1 MKCKTNHALEPNIAA
16 FLNYCRVEKGLAV
29 NTLEAYRRDLQ
40 SLASYSLDQRWD
52 LQNLTSGQLRQF
64 LDSRYKAQLS
74 SRSIARLLASLRNFY
89 LFLIKEGR
97 TSADPTA
104 DVAAPRQWKRLPKF
118 LSSAEIES
126 LLEAPDAS
134 RPLGARDR
142 AMIELLYAT
151 GLRVSELVGVRSAD
165 LNAELGVLRTLGKGA
180 KHRLVPVGKSALK
193 ALEGYGTA
201 RRQLLRGRS
210 SEYLFVTARG
220 GPLTR
225 QSFWH
230 RLRFYGRK
238 AGLRRALTPHVLRH
252 SFATHLLERGADL
265 RSVQLM
271 LGHADI
277 ATTEIY
283 THVVRERLREVYDRH
298 HPRA

>member
-1 MKCKTNHALEPNIAA
+1 MNS
-16 FLNYCRVEKGLAV
+16 
-29 NTLEAYRRDLQ
+29 LEAYRRDL
-40 SLASYSLDQRWD
+40 AILDKYCTDQGWR
-52 LQNLTSGQLRQF
+52 LEQLTTDQLRQF
-64 LDSRYKAQLS
+64 LDSRYKARLS
-74 SRSIARLLASLRNFY
+74 SRSIARQLVSIRS
-89 LFLIKEGR
+89 LFLFLLKER
-97 TSADPTA
+97 VVTADPTA
-104 DVAAPRQWKRLPKF
+104 DVKAPRQWKRLPKF
-118 LSSAEIES
+118 LNAEEVNS
-126 LLEAPDAS
+126 LLAAPDAS
-134 RPLGARDR
+134 DPLGVRDR

-151 GLRVSELVGVRSAD
+151 GLRVSELVRVRSAD
-165 LNAELGVLRTLGKGA
+165 LDAELGVLRTLGKGA
-180 KHRLVPVGKSALK
+180 KHRLVPVGRSALE
-193 ALEGYGTA
+193 AIRLYSAA
-201 RRQLLRGRS
+201 RPQLLRRKS

-238 AGLRRALTPHVLRH
+238 AGLRRTLTPHVLRH

-277 ATTEIY
+277 STTQIY
-283 THVVRERLREVYDRH
+283 THVVRERLRQVFDQH